1 MNTSLFEL
9 FKIGIGPSSSHTVGP
24 MRAALRFTRE
34 LEAANL
40 IDRTH
45 HVVVDLFGSLAL
57 TGIGH
62 GTDRAI
68 LLGLSGEA
76 PDSVDPATIEGK
88 IAGIRSSGT
97 LSLLGRQLI
106 PFVESEHLLFHRDQM
121 YPIAAKPAPSLT
133 PIREEEIPAATDVAL
148 AANPEANT
156 SAPVLATHPNGLRL
170 SAFDTEN
177 NILATNIF
185 YSVGGGFI
193 VSQAEFHPDAPI
205 ATASRVVPYP
215 FTSAEQLLATADQH
229 HLTIAELVLANEIAL
244 LPDSSINRPNLS
256 AGHQDRVVPRP
267 LAASSRNGEVV
278 TSSETSGPQQQ
289 IEQSIFALWQTMQSS
304 TDRGLA
310 TEGILPG
317 GLNVRRRASR
327 LSQKLHNKGSRD
339 PLAPMDWVTVYAMA
353 VNEENAAGGRV
364 VTAPTNGAAG
374 VIPAIAHYYSRFI
387 DPLTGNGVSGDAPV
401 TDISEVARRAGL
413 LRYFL
418 TAAAIGILYKE
429 NASISGAEV
438 GCQGEVGVACSMAAG
453 GLVAALN
460 GTNAQIEHAA
470 EIAMEHNLGMT
481 CDPIGGLVQIP
492 CIERNGMGA
501 VKAINAAR
509 LAMADT
515 ETHKLSLDQ
524 IIETMYRTGMD
535 MQSRYKETSLA
546 GLALNII
553 EC

>member
-1 MNTSLFEL
+1 VNTSLFEL

-24 MRAALRFTRE
+24 MRAALRFTQSLDTAGQLASTARV
-34 LEAANL
+34 
-40 IDRTH
+40 I
-45 HVVVDLFGSLAL
+45 VDLYGSLAL
-57 TGIGH
+57 TGHGH

-68 LLGLSGEA
+68 LLGLIGEA
-76 PDSVDPATIEGK
+76 PDTVDPSVIDAEL
-88 IAGIRSSGT
+88 AAIRDTGT
-97 LSLLGRQLI
+97 LYLLDREPI
-106 PFVESEHLLFHRDQM
+106 PFDETEHLLFHRNQM
-121 YPIAAKPAPSLT
+121 YPHPA
-133 PIREEEIPAATDVAL
+133 VH
-148 AANPEANT
+148 
-156 SAPVLATHPNGLRL
+156 THPNGMRFT
-170 SAFDTEN
+170 AFDEKN
-177 NILATNIF
+177 NTLAQQIF

-193 VSQAEFHPDAPI
+193 LSADEFA
-205 ATASRVVPYP
+205 AQQTAKPKTRKVPYP
-215 FTSAEQLLATADQH
+215 FSSAAEL
-229 HLTIAELVLANEIAL
+229 LTIAANHNLTIANLLLANEVAL
-244 LPDSSINRPNLS
+244 LSDTAIHHPSPAKEIRSTET
-256 AGHQDRVVPRP
+256 RVPHPSQREGWDGQNSEP
-267 LAASSRNGEVV
+267 IASPED
-278 TSSETSGPQQQ
+278 Q
-289 IEQSIFALWQTMQSS
+289 IKASIFTLWRTMQQC
-304 TDRGLA
+304 TERGLT

-317 GLNVRRRASR
+317 GLNVRRRAPR
-327 LSQKLHNKGSRD
+327 LARRLETEGSKD

-374 VIPAIAHYYSRFI
+374 VIPAIAHYYIRFI
-387 DPLTGNGVSGDAPV
+387 EGANEEG
-401 TDISEVARRAGL
+401 II
-413 LRYFL
+413 RYFL

-460 GTNAQIEHAA
+460 GTNQQVEHAA

-509 LAMADT
+509 MAMH
-515 ETHKLSLDQ
+515 ETLGHKLSLDQ
-524 IIETMYRTGMD
+524 VIATMYQTGLD

>member
-24 MRAALRFTRE
+24 MRAALRFMRE
-34 LEAANL
+34 LAPHTLAQTSTIVVNL
-40 IDRTH
+40 Y
-45 HVVVDLFGSLAL
+45 GSLAL

-62 GTDRAI
+62 ATDRAI
-68 LLGLSGEA
+68 LLGLLGES
-76 PDSVDPATIEGK
+76 PDTVDLTTIDATLATVRTTQRLNLMGSHEVTF
-88 IAGIRSSGT
+88 RE
-97 LSLLGRQLI
+97 
-106 PFVESEHLLFHRDQM
+106 PDHLLFHRNQM
-121 YPIAAKPAPSLT
+121 YPDPSH
-133 PIREEEIPAATDVAL
+133 P
-148 AANPEANT
+148 
-156 SAPVLATHPNGLRL
+156 THPNGMRFTVFD
-170 SAFDTEN
+170 SAGNT
-177 NILATNIF
+177 LASNIF
-185 YSVGGGFI
+185 YSIGGGFI
-193 VSQAEFHPDAPI
+193 LSAAEFDNPSG
-205 ATASRVVPYP
+205 ATKRTVPYP
-215 FTSAEQLLATADQH
+215 FSSAAELLLLANQN
-229 HLTIAELVLANEIAL
+229 HLTIADIVLANEISL
-244 LPDSSINRPNLS
+244 LSDPTITRRIDRIHQFGHNDDAITLS
-256 AGHQDRVVPRP
+256 PEATIK
-267 LAASSRNGEVV
+267 AAIL
-278 TSSETSGPQQQ
+278 T
-289 IEQSIFALWQTMQSS
+289 LWQTMS
-304 TDRGLA
+304 DCIARGIA
-310 TEGILPG
+310 TEGTLPG
-317 GLNVRRRASR
+317 GLNVRRRAAGLARR
-327 LSQKLHNKGSRD
+327 LERMDTEGRFRD
-339 PLAPMDWVTVYAMA
+339 PLAPMDSVTLVAMA

-374 VIPAIAHYYSRFI
+374 VIPAIAYFYLHHASH
-387 DPLTGNGVSGDAPV
+387 DL
-401 TDISEVARRAGL
+401 SEADKQAGL

-460 GTNAQIEHAA
+460 GDTAAIEHAA

-501 VKAINAAR
+501 VKAVNAAR
-509 LAMADT
+509 LAMNDQG
-515 ETHKLSLDQ
+515 THKISLDQ

>member
-1 MNTSLFEL
+1 MRAPRIVSVNTSLFEL

-24 MRAALRFTRE
+24 MRAALRFVQSLDTQGR
-34 LEAANL
+34 LADAA
-40 IDRTH
+40 R
-45 HVVVDLFGSLAL
+45 VRVDLYGSLAL
-57 TGIGH
+57 TGHGH

-68 LLGLSGEA
+68 LLGLMGEA
-76 PDSVDPATIEGK
+76 PDTVNPAVIE
-88 IAGIRSSGT
+88 AELAAVRNTGT
-97 LSLLGRQLI
+97 LYLLDREAI
-106 PFVESEHLLFHRDQM
+106 PFNEAEHLLFHRNQM
-121 YPIAAKPAPSLT
+121 YPDAA
-133 PIREEEIPAATDVAL
+133 IP
-148 AANPEANT
+148 
-156 SAPVLATHPNGLRL
+156 THPNGMRF
-170 SAFDTEN
+170 SAFD
-177 NILATNIF
+177 ATGGLIAQETF

-193 VSQAEFHPDAPI
+193 LSASEFEAQRDSSAPS
-205 ATASRVVPYP
+205 TRTVPYP
-215 FTSAEQLLATADQH
+215 FHDAAELLSTASAH
-229 HLTIAELVLANEIAL
+229 GLTIAQLLLANEVAL
-244 LPDSSINRPNLS
+244 LSELSITRP
-256 AGHQDRVVPRP
+256 AP
-267 LAASSRNGEVV
+267 LDEAASSPEERVKN
-278 TSSETSGPQQQ
+278 
-289 IEQSIFALWQTMQSS
+289 SIFAIWRTMQQC
-304 TDRGLA
+304 TERGLA

-317 GLNVRRRASR
+317 GLNVRRRAPR
-327 LSQKLHNKGSRD
+327 LARRLETEGSRD

-374 VIPAIAHYYSRFI
+374 VIPAIAHYYMRFI
-387 DPLTGNGVSGDAPV
+387 DGAD
-401 TDISEVARRAGL
+401 EAGIV
-413 LRYFL
+413 RYFL

-460 GTNAQIEHAA
+460 GTNDQVEHAA

-509 LAMADT
+509 MAMH
-515 ETHKLSLDQ
+515 ETLGHKLSLDQ
-524 IIETMYRTGMD
+524 VIATMYQTGLD